1 MQKAAT
7 EWEIG
12 CNESVVTLTHQWG
25 SLVAVTTIISS
36 LKKASCS
43 ELTAR
48 QSTKA
53 LTRF

>member
-1 MQKAAT
+1 MDKALFGNP
-7 EWEIG
+7 E
-12 CNESVVTLTHQWG
+12 VTVALTHQWG
-25 SLVAVTTIISS
+25 SLLAVTTMISS

-43 ELTAR
+43 ELTAL